1 MRITPMKFTPIKGC
15 PTPAACKR
23 EGKCLGKKHS
33 K

>member
-1 MRITPMKFTPIKGC
+1 MKAPVFKTCKGC

-23 EGKCLGKKHS
+23 AGKCLGKKYS

>member
-1 MRITPMKFTPIKGC
+1 MKAPAFKLIKGC

-23 EGKCLGKKHS
+23 EGRCLGKKH